1 MTRTERTYFVL
12 TCLYR
17 LSWSALGPTY
27 ALFLLSRGLDIL
39 QINLVFAVYL
49 TTTCVFEMPTGAFA
63 DVIGRKRSF
72 VLSCVLR
79 AVAFGLYFFATGF
92 AEFLVAEFIDA
103 VGTTLTTGSLDAWAV
118 DGIHR
123 DRGVDT
129 PADRL
134 FARANIYGQATAILG
149 GLGAAQIAEHNIGV
163 PWLIGMAGFIVC
175 GLAGIAL
182 MDELRVP
189 PPPHAAP
196 RALRSIGDALRD
208 TLAAARTSP
217 VLRGLCLLTVVTSFA
232 MLPVFQTW
240 QPRLQQLTG
249 QGPWLLGWVWA
260 FMNLAVIAGSA
271 LVPWLLRRFGR
282 GGALALASA
291 WRGVTL
297 GIAALATTRG
307 PALTGFLLLQV
318 AFGFNE
324 PIKQGWMND
333 YATAQR
339 RATILSLHSM
349 MWTFGGAVGLV
360 CLGWLARDSSIGTAW
375 LAAAIICGLAAP
387 GFIALGR
394 MARRDERRML
404 ERTLQPALAVTEP
417 LSACCPSAADG

>member
-1 MTRTERTYFVL
+1 MTRTERTYYLL

-39 QINLVFAVYL
+39 QINLVLAVYL

-63 DVIGRKRSF
+63 DVLGRKRSF
-72 VLSCVLR
+72 VISCGLR
-79 AVAFGLYFFATGF
+79 AIAFGLYFFADGF
-92 AEFLVAEFIDA
+92 AQFLVAEFIDA

-118 DGIHR
+118 DGIHQ
-123 DRGVDT
+123 DRGVAA

-149 GLGAAQIAEHNIGV
+149 GLGAAQLAERNIAI

-175 GLAGIAL
+175 GVAGAAL
-182 MDELRVP
+182 MYEQRVP
-189 PPPHAAP
+189 AAPHAAP
-196 RALRSIGDALRD
+196 RALHSIGEALRD
-208 TLAAARTSP
+208 ALAAASTSP
-217 VLRGLCLLTVVTSFA
+217 VLRGLSLLTVVTSFA

-240 QPRLQQLTG
+240 QPRIQQLTG

-260 FMNLAVIAGSA
+260 FMNVAVIAGSA
-271 LVPWLLRRFGR
+271 MVPWLVRRFGR

-291 WRGVTL
+291 WRGATL
-297 GIAALATTRG
+297 GLAALATTRG
-307 PALTGFLLLQV
+307 PALTGFLLQQI

-333 YATAQR
+333 YATTQR

-349 MWTFGGAVGLV
+349 TWTLGGAIGLV
-360 CLGWLARDSSIGTAW
+360 CLGWIARDRSIATAW
-375 LAAAIICGLAAP
+375 LASAIICSVAAP
-387 GFIALGR
+387 AFIALGR
-394 MARRDERRML
+394 VARRCERRTL
-404 ERTLQPALAVTEP
+404 ERALHPALSVTES
-417 LSACCPSAADG
+417 LSACSSSAADG